1 MAQIEYQRLTRPRTR
16 ARFAAVRTSNGSL
29 WLGTDHLLSV
39 DSNGY
44 TESYKRFYFRDI
56 QSITIQ
62 KTGNWQIWNFI
73 WGIAVFIA
81 LALVLATKPPGW
93 PSSWDSNDEAGL
105 FFFTGLI
112 ALLVMFLLINFFLGA
127 TCKCYLRTAVQIEEL
142 PSLRRL
148 RKTRKIM
155 AQIRPLIAA
164 AQGGELS
171 PQTIAELVRQPE
183 AQPAAGQAV
192 SSTDESNIPSTP
204 Q

>member
-1 MAQIEYQRLTRPRTR
+1 
-16 ARFAAVRTSNGSL
+16 
-29 WLGTDHLLSV
+29 
-39 DSNGY
+39 
-44 TESYKRFYFRDI
+44 
-56 QSITIQ
+56 
-62 KTGNWQIWNFI
+62 
-73 WGIAVFIA
+73 
-81 LALVLATKPPGW
+81 
-93 PSSWDSNDEAGL
+93 L